1 MSLSEYLL
9 RWNERPVLWRFMRR
23 SLPARTERYSWLRVF
38 AFMVLD
44 ATCVP
49 LLTWPL
55 LVFTYLM
62 VRSFGPSASKDV
74 LPHLPLWFL
83 GYTAEFGACV
93 GLCWGLLSHLCWNH
107 RAKQLTATSDS
118 LAATAPW
125 PKRGFLTWGSLGLI
139 YLLLICVVTPLLLFH
154 AIENTRGAWAWRQ
167 MRAELKA
174 KGECFEL
181 PCVIPP
187 PARDEDNFFATPFWQ
202 RFAYEQIKGEKGQT
216 TIKWLHPDHDA
227 WATNFTLPNDPEPV
241 IRTSG
246 LIKKD
251 PTDGRTDLAAWAA
264 KFREV
269 NAALGDPKSRGQ
281 KMPFPVA
288 ATPEKPADDVLLAL
302 SKFDAPLAELA
313 AAAPR
318 PRNVYPIH
326 YEEDFNALL
335 PNLAVMKSITRI
347 SVLRA
352 VARLRAGDSEG
363 AAADARLAFR
373 IGESLNE
380 DSLLINQLVR
390 FACDGI
396 AMRALWEGLADHRWS
411 DAQLAAFQE
420 LLGKRDY
427 AKGIIHAMEG
437 ERAFGNDFMERMI
450 RLKRWNAV
458 TELDRM
464 MGGGD
469 SRGQESSPLG
479 SILFMPSGW
488 MRQNQIGLLRG
499 HQVNLDHVRA
509 VMNRTNRAAVLASNR
524 QQANAMDDYVL
535 KSAVNSSPFNI
546 LAKMLLPALSK
557 ATAKADRAE
566 TVAQMAVVACAL
578 ERHRLAHGSF
588 PVALT
593 ELVPAYLPAVPEDW
607 MSGQPLHYERTDDG
621 LFRLWSV
628 GPNGKD
634 DGGVYRIVNKDGRSL
649 SEDLDWPWPQSVMS
663 KEPRLF

>member
-9 RWNERPVLWRFMRR
+9 RWNERPILWRFLRR
-23 SLPARTERYSWLRVF
+23 SLPARTERYSWLRVA
-38 AFMVLD
+38 AFTALD
-44 ATCVP
+44 AALFALIWTASLGVWFR
-49 LLTWPL
+49 L
-55 LVFTYLM
+55 
-62 VRSFGPSASKDV
+62 SDGPKQV
-74 LPHLPLWFL
+74 LPWIAAI
-83 GYTAEFGACV
+83 TAEFGACV
-93 GLCWGLLSHLCWNH
+93 GLCWGLLSRLCWNH

-118 LAATAPW
+118 LAVNAPW
-125 PKRGFLTWGSLGLI
+125 PKRGFLMWGSLGLI

-174 KGECFEL
+174 RGECIEL
-181 PCVIPP
+181 PCIIPP

-202 RFAYEQIKGEKGQT
+202 RFAYEQIKGEKGRT

-241 IRTSG
+241 VRTSG
-246 LIKKD
+246 FNKKD

-269 NAALGDPKSRGQ
+269 NAALGDPKSRAQ

-288 ATPEKPADDVLLAL
+288 AIPGKPADDVLLAL
-302 SKFDAPLAELA
+302 TKFDAPLAEFA

-326 YEEDFNALL
+326 YEEGFNALL
-335 PNLAVMKSITRI
+335 PNLAVMNSITRI

-363 AAADARLAFR
+363 AAADARLALR
-373 IGESLNE
+373 VGESLNE
-380 DSLLINQLVR
+380 DSLLIGQLVR
-390 FACDGI
+390 YKCDGI
-396 AMRALWEGLADHRWS
+396 SMHALWEGLADHRWS

-427 AKGIIHAMEG
+427 ATGIIHAMEG
-437 ERAFGNDFMERMI
+437 ERALGNDTMERLI
-450 RLKRWNAV
+450 RLNRSLALTEYDGAMSGESPEQNAN
-458 TELDRM
+458 
-464 MGGGD
+464 
-469 SRGQESSPLG
+469 LG
-479 SILFMPSGW
+479 FAFFMPSGW
-488 MRQNQIGLLRG
+488 YRQNQISLLRG

-509 VMNRTNRAAVLASNR
+509 VMSRANRASILTSHR
-524 QQANAMDDYVL
+524 SQAEVIDNYVI
-535 KSAVNSSPFNI
+535 KIAADSSPFNI
-546 LAKMLLPALSK
+546 LSRMLMPAFSK

-578 ERHRLAHGSF
+578 ERHHLAHGSF
-588 PVALT
+588 PATLA
-593 ELVPAYLPAVPEDW
+593 ELVPAYLPTVPEDW
-607 MSGQPLHYERTDDG
+607 MSGQPLHYERTADG

-634 DGGVYRIVNKDGRSL
+634 DGGVYRTTNKDGHGVSD
-649 SEDLDWPWPQSVMS
+649 DLDWPWPQPVMS